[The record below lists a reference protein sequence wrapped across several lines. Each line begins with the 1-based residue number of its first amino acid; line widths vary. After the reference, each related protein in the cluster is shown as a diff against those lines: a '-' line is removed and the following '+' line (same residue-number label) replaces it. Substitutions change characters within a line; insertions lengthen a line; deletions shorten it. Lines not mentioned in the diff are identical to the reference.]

1 MMPPLCDI
9 PAPLPP
15 SSRLAPWVIL
25 SLVLHGCLLAAPW
38 LAGLYPVHPPQARQQ
53 LVLDLTGLLS
63 NRQLEQQAVKTPQ
76 KMAHA
81 QPRPQVRHHPKT
93 PPVRAAVRSPA
104 SVAQARPVQPD
115 PESAPPP
122 APLPAV
128 PRAVPA
134 TQSLMAQTIAHRE
147 TEEDILRRYLARLRS
162 QIQRHLVYPPEAR
175 QLGEVGATVIR
186 FTLTETGAIAPGSL
200 EVRNSSGSPTLDE
213 HAILAAQDSAPFLPP
228 PHSMDVQIGLSFT
241 RD

>member
-1 MMPPLCDI
+1 MTL
-9 PAPLPP
+9 PACSMQPAQSP

-25 SLVLHGCLLAAPW
+25 SLALHGCLLAVPW
-38 LAGLYPVHPPQARQQ
+38 LAGLNHAHPPQARQQ
-53 LVLDLTGLLS
+53 LVLDLSGLLS
-63 NRQLEQQAVKTPQ
+63 TRQLEQQAVKPTP
-76 KMAHA
+76 KVTHT
-81 QPRPQVRHHPKT
+81 QPHPQVVRHHT
-93 PPVRAAVRSPA
+93 SPPARATVRSPV
-104 SVAQARPVQPD
+104 SIAQAKPAPHD
-115 PESAPPP
+115 PEPVSPGQPPEV
-122 APLPAV
+122 AT
-128 PRAVPA
+128 AVPA
-134 TQSLMAQTIAHRE
+134 TQTQMAQTIAHRE

-186 FTLTETGAIAPGSL
+186 FTLTETGTIAPGSL
-200 EVRNSSGSPTLDE
+200 VVRNSSGSPALDE